1 MINLIFG
8 PLFAQSYEEQLELRQ
23 SQRDLQASID
33 KKTHGSSRGN
43 NIPASPEGGGCT
55 SSSDSSI
62 DGKNNET
69 ATNNET
75 GLENKSLQLSDSM
88 KARAALEAISNFTS
102 LTGVQE
108 KLKTEQHS
116 FDRDDVALD
125 KKKQRVADKVPG
137 REQSEVSD
145 ESMVKDW
152 RVEWKSFV
160 EEKKKN
166 KYQEVAIQVCAN
178 RFLELLS

>member
-1 MINLIFG
+1 M
-8 PLFAQSYEEQLELRQ
+8 
-23 SQRDLQASID
+23 
-33 KKTHGSSRGN
+33 
-43 NIPASPEGGGCT
+43 
-55 SSSDSSI
+55 
-62 DGKNNET
+62 
-69 ATNNET
+69 
-75 GLENKSLQLSDSM
+75 ENKSLQLSGSM
-88 KARAALEAISNFTS
+88 EARAAVEALSNFTS
-102 LTGVQE
+102 LTGVKD
-108 KLKTEQHS
+108 KLKKEQHS

-145 ESMVKDW
+145 ESTEKDW
-152 RVEWKSFV
+152 RVQWKSFV